1 MPLLHASGTGAAIRG
16 DDVTADVHH
25 AARTADPADARPAA
39 EPRANEA
46 RRRPP
51 RLSRRRRRWLSPLTR
66 RILVLN
72 LIPLGMLVGAI
83 LYMDEYRQRLIAAEL
98 DSLRVQGEIF
108 AGALGESA
116 VAPDATGEQVLI
128 DDVAARIVRRLASPT
143 QFRSVPNALRA
154 RLFSITG
161 ELVVDSRQLIGSGGV
176 VAIKELP
183 PIDEPDFGNLLLA
196 VYDAIFDLVPYERD
210 LERYEEA
217 PIQFAFDYDEVMEA
231 YNGSPAQRVRVREN
245 GELALSVA
253 IPVVA
258 LRTVVGVLL
267 LSKDGS
273 EIEASLRSVRIDIL
287 KIFVLAIA
295 VTVMLSLYL
304 AGTIARPIRRLA
316 AAAERVRHGQGR
328 DVIIPDFRDRND
340 EIGDLSGSIRDM
352 TRALYTRMDAI
363 ERFAADVS
371 HEIKNPLASLRSAVE
386 TVGRVTDPE
395 RQARLMAI
403 IEQDVRRLD
412 RLITDISDASRLDA
426 ELSRT
431 RAEPVDLGVL
441 LDSLMEIY
449 RAMHAEDSAKPLNFV
464 LNRPR
469 EPLVVPGIES
479 RLMQV
484 FQNIIG
490 NAISFSPKG
499 GDITTTVLN
508 GADAVTIMIDDVGP
522 GIPPGKEEKIF
533 ERFYSERPEGDAF
546 GNNSGL
552 GLNISKQIVEAQ
564 GGTLHAQNRVDET
577 GKVLGA
583 RFVVRLPYAG

>member
-1 MPLLHASGTGAAIRG
+1 MNAEVDRIGRVAADETPEDRAVPGA
-16 DDVTADVHH
+16 
-25 AARTADPADARPAA
+25 
-39 EPRANEA
+39 RAKLRD
-46 RRRPP
+46 RRQR
-51 RLSRRRRRWLSPLTR
+51 RRRRRWLSPLTR

-83 LYMDEYRQRLIAAEL
+83 LYMDEYRERLIAAEL
-98 DSLRVQGEIF
+98 ESLRVQGEIF
-108 AGALGESA
+108 SGAVGESA
-116 VAPDATGEQVLI
+116 VAPDAIGEQVLI
-128 DDVAARIVRRLASPT
+128 DDVAARIVRRLAGPT
-143 QFRSVPNALRA
+143 QFQAAPNTLRA
-154 RLFSITG
+154 RLFSTTG

-183 PIDEPDFGNLLLA
+183 PPDEPDFGNFLLA
-196 VYDAIFDLVPYERD
+196 VYDAIFDLMPYDRD
-210 LERYEEA
+210 LAPYQEA

-231 YNGSPAQRVRVREN
+231 YAGAPAQRVRIREN

-253 IPVVA
+253 FPVVA
-258 LRTVVGVLL
+258 LRKVVGVLL

-287 KIFVLAIA
+287 KIFALAIA
-295 VTVMLSLYL
+295 VTVMLSFYL

-316 AAAERVRHGQGR
+316 AAAELVRHGQGR
-328 DVIIPDFRDRND
+328 NVPIPDFRDRRD

-352 TRALYTRMDAI
+352 TQALYNRMDAI
-363 ERFAADVS
+363 ERFAADVA

-386 TVGRVTDPE
+386 TVGRVTEPT

-431 RAEPVDLGVL
+431 QVEPVDLGTM
-441 LDSLMEIY
+441 LDGLMEIY
-449 RAMHAEDSAKPLNFV
+449 RAMHDEESAKPLTFTLV
-464 LNRPR
+464 RPR
-469 EPLVVPGIES
+469 EALVVPSIES

-484 FQNIIG
+484 IQNLIG
-490 NAISFSPKG
+490 NAISFSPPDG
-499 GDITTTVLN
+499 EITTTVHN
-508 GADAVTIMIDDVGP
+508 GDDAVTMIVDDVGP

-564 GGTLHAQNRVDET
+564 GGTLHAENRLDES

-583 RFVVRLPYAG
+583 RFVARLPYAG

>member
-1 MPLLHASGTGAAIRG
+1 M
-16 DDVTADVHH
+16 TAD
-25 AARTADPADARPAA
+25 ADLASRPALA
-39 EPRANEA
+39 AGVEERAAGESRGKTRE
-46 RRRPP
+46 RRI
-51 RLSRRRRRWLSPLTR
+51 RRKRRRWLSPLTR

-98 DSLRVQGEIF
+98 DSLTVQGEIF
-108 AGALGESA
+108 AGAVGESA
-116 VAPDATGEQVLI
+116 VGTDAIGDQVLI
-128 DDVAARIVRRLASPT
+128 DDIAARIVRRLAGPT
-143 QFRSVPNALRA
+143 QFTAAPNTLRA
-154 RLFSITG
+154 RLFSPQG
-161 ELVVDSRQLIGSGGV
+161 DLVVDSRQLIGSGGM

-183 PIDEPDFGNLLLA
+183 PLDEPDFGNFLLA
-196 VYDAIFDLVPYERD
+196 IYTAIFDLMPYERN
-210 LERYEEA
+210 LEPYQEA

-231 YNGSPAQRVRVREN
+231 YNGEPAQRVRIREN

-253 IPVVA
+253 FPVVA
-258 LRTVVGVLL
+258 LRKVVGVLL

-273 EIEASLRSVRIDIL
+273 EIETSLRSVRIDIL
-287 KIFVLAIA
+287 KIFALAIA
-295 VTVMLSLYL
+295 VTVLLSFYL

-316 AAAERVRHGQGR
+316 AAAEQVRHGQGR
-328 DVIIPDFRDRND
+328 NVLIPDFRDRRD

-352 TRALYTRMDAI
+352 TQALYTRMDAI

-386 TVGRVTDPE
+386 TVSRVKEPD
-395 RQARLMAI
+395 RQAKLMAI

-431 RAEPVDLGVL
+431 QTEPVDIGAM
-441 LDSLMEIY
+441 LDNLMEVY
-449 RAMHAEDSAKPLNFV
+449 RSMHDGESDRPLGFSLVKP
-464 LNRPR
+464 RG
-469 EPLVVPGIES
+469 EALVVAGIET

-484 FQNIIG
+484 IQNLIG
-490 NAISFSPKG
+490 NAISFSPAG
-499 GDITTTVLN
+499 GEITITVKTEKN
-508 GADAVTIMIDDVGP
+508 GLTLMVDDAGP

-533 ERFYSERPEGDAF
+533 ERFYSERPEGDDF

-552 GLNISKQIVEAQ
+552 GLNISRQIAEAQ
-564 GGTLHAQNRVDET
+564 GGTLTAYNRMDET

-583 RFVVRLPYAG
+583 RFVARLPYAA

>member
-1 MPLLHASGTGAAIRG
+1 M
-16 DDVTADVHH
+16 TADVHH

-83 LYMDEYRQRLIAAEL
+83 LYMDEYRKRLIAAEL

>member
-1 MPLLHASGTGAAIRG
+1 M
-16 DDVTADVHH
+16 TADVDL
-25 AARTADPADARPAA
+25 ASRPALAADADERAA
-39 EPRANEA
+39 SEPRGKTRE
-46 RRRPP
+46 RRI
-51 RLSRRRRRWLSPLTR
+51 RRKRRRWLSPLTR

-98 DSLRVQGEIF
+98 DSLTVQGEIF
-108 AGALGESA
+108 AGAVGESA
-116 VAPDATGEQVLI
+116 VAVDAIGDQVLI
-128 DDVAARIVRRLASPT
+128 DEIAARIVRRLAGPT
-143 QFRSVPNALRA
+143 QFTAAPNTLRA
-154 RLFSITG
+154 RLFSTEG
-161 ELVVDSRQLIGSGGV
+161 DLVVDSRQLIGSGGM

-183 PIDEPDFGNLLLA
+183 PLDEPDFGNFLLA
-196 VYDAIFDLVPYERD
+196 IYTAIFDLMPYERN
-210 LERYEEA
+210 LEPYQEA

-231 YNGSPAQRVRVREN
+231 YNGEPAQRVRIREN

-253 IPVVA
+253 FPVVA
-258 LRTVVGVLL
+258 LRKVVGVLL

-273 EIEASLRSVRIDIL
+273 EIETSLRSVRIDIL
-287 KIFVLAIA
+287 KIFALAIA
-295 VTVMLSLYL
+295 VTVLLSFYL

-316 AAAERVRHGQGR
+316 AAAEQVRHGQGR
-328 DVIIPDFRDRND
+328 NVLIPDFRDRRD

-352 TRALYTRMDAI
+352 TQALYTRMDAI

-386 TVGRVTDPE
+386 TVSRVKEPD
-395 RQARLMAI
+395 RQAKLMAI

-431 RAEPVDLGVL
+431 QTEPVDIGAM
-441 LDSLMEIY
+441 LDNLMEIY
-449 RAMHAEDSAKPLNFV
+449 RSMHDDESERPLRFTLVKP
-464 LNRPR
+464 RG
-469 EPLVVPGIES
+469 EALVVAGIET

-484 FQNIIG
+484 IQNLIG
-490 NAISFSPKG
+490 NAISFSPAG
-499 GDITTTVLN
+499 GEITITVKAEKN
-508 GADAVTIMIDDVGP
+508 GLTLIVDDAGP

-533 ERFYSERPEGDAF
+533 ERFYSERPEGDDF

-552 GLNISKQIVEAQ
+552 GLNISRQIAEAQ
-564 GGTLHAQNRVDET
+564 GGTLTAYNRMDDT

-583 RFVVRLPYAG
+583 RFVARLPYAA

>member
-1 MPLLHASGTGAAIRG
+1 M
-16 DDVTADVHH
+16 TADVHH

>member
-1 MPLLHASGTGAAIRG
+1 M
-16 DDVTADVHH
+16 TADVDL
-25 AARTADPADARPAA
+25 ASRPALAADADERAA
-39 EPRANEA
+39 SEA
-46 RRRPP
+46 RGKTRERRI
-51 RLSRRRRRWLSPLTR
+51 RRKRRRWLSPLTR

-98 DSLRVQGEIF
+98 DSLTVQGEIF
-108 AGALGESA
+108 AGAVGESA
-116 VAPDATGEQVLI
+116 VAVDAIGDQVLI
-128 DDVAARIVRRLASPT
+128 DEIAARIVRRLAGPT
-143 QFRSVPNALRA
+143 QFTAAPNTLRA
-154 RLFSITG
+154 RLFSTEG
-161 ELVVDSRQLIGSGGV
+161 DLVVDSRQLIGSGGM

-183 PIDEPDFGNLLLA
+183 PLDEPDFGNFLLA
-196 VYDAIFDLVPYERD
+196 IYTAIFDLMPYERN
-210 LERYEEA
+210 LEPYQEA

-231 YNGSPAQRVRVREN
+231 YNGEPAQRVRIREN

-253 IPVVA
+253 FPVVA
-258 LRTVVGVLL
+258 LRKVVGVLL

-273 EIEASLRSVRIDIL
+273 EIETSLRSVRIDIL
-287 KIFVLAIA
+287 KIFALAIA
-295 VTVMLSLYL
+295 VTVLLSFYL

-316 AAAERVRHGQGR
+316 AAAEQVRHGQGR
-328 DVIIPDFRDRND
+328 NVLIPDFRDRRD

-352 TRALYTRMDAI
+352 TQALYTRMDAI

-386 TVGRVTDPE
+386 TVSRVKEPD
-395 RQARLMAI
+395 RQAKLMAI

-431 RAEPVDLGVL
+431 QTEPVDIGAM
-441 LDSLMEIY
+441 LDNLMEIY
-449 RAMHAEDSAKPLNFV
+449 RSMHDDESERPLRFTLVKP
-464 LNRPR
+464 RG
-469 EPLVVPGIES
+469 EALVVAGIET

-484 FQNIIG
+484 IQNLIG
-490 NAISFSPKG
+490 NAISFSPAG
-499 GDITTTVLN
+499 GEITITVKAEKN
-508 GADAVTIMIDDVGP
+508 GLTLIVDDAGP

-533 ERFYSERPEGDAF
+533 ERFYSERPEGDDF

-552 GLNISKQIVEAQ
+552 GLNISRQIAEAQ
-564 GGTLHAQNRVDET
+564 GGTLTAYNRMDDT

-583 RFVVRLPYAG
+583 RFVARLPYAA